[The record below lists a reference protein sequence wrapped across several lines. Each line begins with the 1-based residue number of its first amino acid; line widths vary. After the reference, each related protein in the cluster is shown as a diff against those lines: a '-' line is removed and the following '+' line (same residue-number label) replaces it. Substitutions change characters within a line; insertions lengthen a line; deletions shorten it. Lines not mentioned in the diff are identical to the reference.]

1 MIAALLP
8 IMFTFILGP
17 CQCYNLFVFFT
28 HGVPMTAICLLSIL
42 YFPNIKLIFNG
53 ENLTFKKIY
62 ISTVQKCSDPKSGVL
77 SGLLLNFLIFE
88 REKFM
93 PKFHRP

>member
-1 MIAALLP
+1 MFVFFPEYGSGMIAALLP

-17 CQCYNLFVFFT
+17 CQCYNLFMFFT

-62 ISTVQKCSDPKSGVL
+62 IYSPEVQ
-77 SGLLLNFLIFE
+77 
-88 REKFM
+88 
-93 PKFHRP
+93 